1 MLQAGRAE
9 VECAAGKSKEE
20 DQVLRKLIVGFGAAL
35 AALAVAGLAYGAV
48 NVTFSATAKPNKANK
63 PTGLYVNIAS
73 TDDTPG
79 ALQPPIMNRIVIKL
93 PGGKF
98 NASKFPRCKLA
109 SLQAKGTSACPSKS
123 KIGTGTGVG
132 LARPV
137 VEDPVNGKLTL
148 FNGDKQGGK
157 DTVLVYVFPDLG
169 PTFVSVGKVI
179 KTGGKYTLD
188 FSIPPIKTLPSAPDA
203 SVTSVKT
210 KTPRKSI
217 RKGKR
222 KHYLIIA
229 PSKCKGTWKASATF
243 YFATGETKTVSFS
256 QKCKR

>member
-1 MLQAGRAE
+1 MH
-9 VECAAGKSKEE
+9 K
-20 DQVLRKLIVGFGAAL
+20 KLIVGLGTALVAL
-35 AALAVAGLAYGAV
+35 ALAGIAYAAV
-48 NVTFSATAKPNKANK
+48 NVTFSATASPNKANK
-63 PTGLYVNIAS
+63 PTGLKVNIAS

-98 NASKFPRCKLA
+98 NASKFTRCNLA
-109 SLQAKGTSACPSKS
+109 SLQAKGPKGCSSRS
-123 KIGTGTGVG
+123 KIGTGTGIG

-148 FNGDKQGGK
+148 FNGNKVGGR

-179 KTGGKYTLD
+179 KSGGKYTLD
-188 FSIPPIKTLPSAPDA
+188 FNIPPIKTLPNAPDA

-210 KTPRKSI
+210 NTPRKSVK
-217 RKGKR
+217 KGKR

-229 PSKCKGTWKASATF
+229 PRKCSKTWKASATF
-243 YFATGETKTVSFS
+243 YFATGETKTVSYS
-256 QKCKR
+256 QKCKK

>member
-1 MLQAGRAE
+1 
-9 VECAAGKSKEE
+9 
-20 DQVLRKLIVGFGAAL
+20 LIVGLGAVL
-35 AALAVAGLAYGAV
+35 AALALTGIAYAAV
-48 NVTFSATAKPNKANK
+48 NVTFKATASPNKANK
-63 PTGLYVNIAS
+63 PTGLNIEIGS

-93 PGGKF
+93 PGGKY
-98 NASKFPRCKLA
+98 NANRFPRCKLA
-109 SLQAKGTSACPSKS
+109 ALQAKGPNACPRRS
-123 KIGTGTGVG
+123 KIGSGTGIG

-137 VEDPVNGKLTL
+137 VEDPVNGKLTI
-148 FNGDKQGGK
+148 FNGAKQGGR

-179 KTGGKYTLD
+179 KSGGKYTLD
-188 FSIPPIKTLPSAPDA
+188 FNVPPIKTLPNAPDA

-229 PSKCKGTWKASATF
+229 PKRCSGKWKASGTF
-243 YFATGETKTVSFS
+243 YFANGETKTVTTS
-256 QKCKR
+256 QKCKRR

>member
-1 MLQAGRAE
+1 LH
-9 VECAAGKSKEE
+9 
-20 DQVLRKLIVGFGAAL
+20 RKAILGLGTAAAL
-35 AALAVAGLAYGAV
+35 LAVAGMAYAAV
-48 NVTFSATAKPNKANK
+48 NVTFTATAKPNRANK

-93 PGGKF
+93 PGGKY
-98 NASKFPRCKLA
+98 NGNKFARCKLA
-109 SLQAKGTSACPSKS
+109 VLQAKGPSGCSSKS
-123 KIGTGTGVG
+123 KIGTGTGIG

-169 PTFVSVGKVI
+169 PTFVSVGKVS
-179 KTGGKYTLD
+179 KSGGKYTLD
-188 FSIPPIKTLPSAPDA
+188 FNIPPIKTLPSAPDA

-210 KTPRKSI
+210 KTPVKRIK
-217 RKGKR
+217 KGKR
-222 KHYLIIA
+222 KHYLIVA
-229 PSKCKGTWKASATF
+229 PKKCSGTWKATATF
-243 YFATGETKTVSFS
+243 YFATGETKTVTSS
-256 QKCKR
+256 QKCKKR

>member
-1 MLQAGRAE
+1 LH
-9 VECAAGKSKEE
+9 
-20 DQVLRKLIVGFGAAL
+20 RKLIVGLGTAV
-35 AALAVAGLAYGAV
+35 AALAVAGIAYAAL
-48 NVTFSATAKPNKANK
+48 NVTFSATASPNKANK
-63 PTGLYVNIAS
+63 PTGLKVSFTS

-79 ALQPPIMNRIVIKL
+79 ALQPPIMNRVVIKL
-93 PGGKF
+93 PGGKY
-98 NASKFPRCKLA
+98 NASKFPRCQLA
-109 SLQAKGTSACPSKS
+109 ALQARGPNGCPSKS

-137 VEDPVNGKLTL
+137 VEDPVNGKLTI
-148 FNGDKQGGK
+148 FNGAKQGGR

-179 KTGGKYTLD
+179 KSGGKYTLD
-188 FSIPPIKTLPSAPDA
+188 FNIPPIKTLPSAPDA

-210 KTPRKSI
+210 NTPRKSI

-229 PSKCKGTWKASATF
+229 PRRCSRTWKASGTF
-243 YFATGETKTVSFS
+243 YFATGETKTVSIS
-256 QKCKR
+256 QKCKKR

>member
-1 MLQAGRAE
+1 
-9 VECAAGKSKEE
+9 VHPAAKRPEE
-20 DQVLRKLIVGFGAAL
+20 DQLHRKLIVAL
-35 AALAVAGLAYGAV
+35 GTALVALAVTGIAYAAV
-48 NVTFSATAKPNKANK
+48 NVTFSATASPNKANK
-63 PTGLYVNIAS
+63 PTGLFVNIGS

-93 PGGKF
+93 PGGKY

-109 SLQAKGTSACPSKS
+109 VLQAKGPNGCPKGA
-123 KIGTGTGVG
+123 KIGTGTGIG

-137 VEDPVNGKLTL
+137 VEDPVNGKLTI
-148 FNGDKQGGK
+148 FNGSKQGGR

-179 KTGGKYTLD
+179 KSGGKYTLD
-188 FSIPPIKTLPSAPDA
+188 FNIPPIKTLPNAPDA

-210 KTPRKSI
+210 KTPVKRI

-229 PSKCKGTWKASATF
+229 PKRCSKTWKATGTF
-243 YFATGETKTVSFS
+243 YFATGETKTVSVS
-256 QKCKR
+256 QKCKKR